1 MPGQGDFSLVQ
12 VMAGAENGGAEL
24 FFERLAE
31 QFHHHQVDQQ
41 IIVKP
46 WPQRVA
52 RLRDMGLDVR
62 TNRMRPLLAML
73 DKAEL
78 HNQISKA
85 DPGVVLTWMNRAT
98 GFVQP
103 GPWCLVGRLGGY
115 YDLKYYRHC
124 DWLVGNTKA
133 IADWLI
139 SRGWPKDRVHHQVNF
154 VPEFTGEAASRQ
166 AWKTPPDVPLFVAM
180 GRLHRNK
187 GFDTLLDAFARLPGG
202 ILWLAGDGPE
212 RDALRTHAVNLGI
225 LERVR
230 FLGWQDSPLSILAA
244 ADIFI
249 CPSRHEPFGNVIAE
263 ALSAR
268 KPVIATSSDGAR
280 QILSHGDDGIIVPVD
295 DASALAASMLD
306 MMKDKDL
313 QLRLAV
319 AGHQTWHNSFR
330 PEKVVSDWLDFLQ
343 GVQR

>member
-1 MPGQGDFSLVQ
+1 MRDQRDFSLVQ
-12 VMAGAENGGAEL
+12 VMAGAENGGAEV

-31 QFHHHQVDQQ
+31 QFHHHHVDQQ
-41 IIVKP
+41 LIVKP
-46 WPQRVA
+46 WPHRVD
-52 RLRDMGLDVR
+52 RLRDMGLRVH
-62 TNRMRPLLAML
+62 TNKMRPLLAML
-73 DKAEL
+73 DKAKL

-85 DPGVVLTWMNRAT
+85 DPSVVLTWMNRAT

-139 SRGWPKDRVHHQVNF
+139 SKGWRKDRVHYQVNF
-154 VPEFTGEAASRQ
+154 VPEFTGSATSRDE
-166 AWKTPPDVPLFVAM
+166 WDTPPEVPLFVAM

-187 GFDTLLDAFARLPGG
+187 GFDTLLDAFAQLPDG
-202 ILWLAGDGPE
+202 ILWLAGDGPM
-212 RDALRTHAVNLGI
+212 RDALRTQAMNLGI
-225 LERVR
+225 FERVR
-230 FLGWQDSPLSILAA
+230 FLGWHNSPLSILAA

-263 ALSAR
+263 ALSAS
-268 KPVIATSSDGAR
+268 KPIIATASDGAN
-280 QILSHGDDGIIVPVD
+280 QILNHGDNGIIVPVD
-295 DASALAASMLD
+295 DANALAASMVDL
-306 MMKDKDL
+306 MKDKGI
-313 QLRLAV
+313 QRKFAT
-319 AGHQTWHNSFR
+319 AAHQKWHRSFR
-330 PEKVVSDWLDFLQ
+330 PEKVVSDWLEFLQ